1 MRNPSDA
8 TLVERAGHLYRQLLL
23 LQRVFPDA
31 SEDARPLPFGDEGDT
46 RSLCYGVREV
56 LDRLAEEARVLTM
69 VPLPIGH
76 WRPGDSA
83 DDERWRAL
91 TEIER
96 RELASLIAGYE
107 SLIALVERETAHGL
121 ELAERPDATGDAR
134 RRPFRNVSEAR
145 EILQVERARL
155 VRFRQEMD
163 FLDRRRPQRE
173 TA

>member
-1 MRNPSDA
+1 MKRTSEA
-8 TLVERAGHLYRQLLL
+8 TLVERAGFLYRQLLL

-31 SEDARPLPFGDEGDT
+31 SEDARSVPFGDDGDA

-56 LDRLAEEARVLTM
+56 LNQLAEEARVFTT

-76 WRPGDSA
+76 WRPGDTA

-96 RELASLIAGYE
+96 REIASLLAGYE
-107 SLIALVERETAHGL
+107 TLIGLIERE
-121 ELAERPDATGDAR
+121 
-134 RRPFRNVSEAR
+134 PFRNTAEAR

-155 VRFRQEMD
+155 ARFRQDMG
-163 FLDRRRPQRE
+163 FLDRRRP
-173 TA
+173 TAVVS

>member
-1 MRNPSDA
+1 MKRTSEA
-8 TLVERAGHLYRQLLL
+8 TLVERAGFLYRQLLL

-31 SEDARPLPFGDEGDT
+31 SEDTRPLPFGDDGDA
-46 RSLCYGVREV
+46 RSLCFGVREV
-56 LDRLAEEARVLTM
+56 LNQLAEEARILTG

-76 WRPGDSA
+76 WRPGDTA

-96 RELASLIAGYE
+96 REITSLLAGYE
-107 SLIALVERETAHGL
+107 TLIALVERETSHGL
-121 ELAERPDATGDAR
+121 ELTERADAAGDVR
-134 RRPFRNVSEAR
+134 RRSFRNTSEAR

-155 VRFRQEMD
+155 ARFRQDMD

>member
-1 MRNPSDA
+1 MKRTSEA
-8 TLVERAGHLYRQLLL
+8 TLVERAGFLYRQLLL

-31 SEDARPLPFGDEGDT
+31 SEDTRPLPFGDDGDA
-46 RSLCYGVREV
+46 RSLCFGVREV
-56 LDRLAEEARVLTM
+56 LNQLAEEARVLTT

-96 RELASLIAGYE
+96 REITSLVAGYDA
-107 SLIALVERETAHGL
+107 LIALIER
-121 ELAERPDATGDAR
+121 D
-134 RRPFRNVSEAR
+134 PFRNTAEAR
-145 EILQVERARL
+145 ETVLVERARL
-155 VRFRQEMD
+155 ARFRQDMG